1 MCNPILPLD
10 FLPATPYAIK
20 NGIVLDDS
28 IDLTGYAAMKQLFL
42 LSILILSSEPVFAG
56 WVVVEKQY
64 QTAGLEAAYFDPE
77 MIHRN
82 GNRATLCN

>member
-1 MCNPILPLD
+1 
-10 FLPATPYAIK
+10 
-20 NGIVLDDS
+20 
-28 IDLTGYAAMKQLFL
+28 MKQLFL

-64 QTAGLEAAYFDPE
+64 QTAGLEAVYFDPE